1 MVELVINKQR
11 AVLPDTASI
20 KLTRTNPMIGTSGDY
35 TLDVTLDL
43 AHCLENRAIFGL
55 LHRPEAD
62 LRKLDGKRFPALLT
76 AGHTQMA
83 GAVRVTNTTNESVKV
98 QFLAGK
104 TMLGRGADLNETYIN
119 RLNLG
124 NCWNTFPNFKDGD
137 GDYTPGFNRQTMEY
151 LFFHQVHVPAK
162 YGFSVSDMMWG
173 DLERTDTVL
182 LPLYLEDDDVVV
194 NPYDIVTTFEGT
206 RIFVREKNKSYVED
220 ETLIAPM
227 PYLTDIIRRVVAAVG
242 YTLTDLVGLDQPPY
256 SRLIIIST
264 QTADIA
270 RASVL
275 PNWTVM
281 EFFEQLENFLGLV
294 FDVDENGG
302 AVVVRKRADIFDP
315 AKMEAQVL
323 TDVLDEVSV
332 DISEDE
338 EPRGTYEGN
347 VVYAAGEEIPAVL
360 CPDPEIYDKAIVV
373 KRDTFEK
380 VFAFYLK
387 LSDKEKK
394 KSQYIFRVTSTGDEY
409 AILRTV
415 PRDLYLKVVNPS
427 TIVPTK
433 LKVFSQYAHLQKWF
447 REEIPEELNDGVWL
461 IKVQRTGTYYTIGNR
476 QAESQLWDIRR
487 IGQYGGLYRNE
498 KDYGAVTE
506 LKIVPARLSFLD
518 KRYLK
523 NEAFGVEVTSYE
535 RLVPPENGVPVLSTT
550 QNFRLQRSEFSVDR
564 ELNPSQYYY
573 EDDDSENGADN
584 APDILQVAYY
594 NPANTYEGIRPNN
607 DGWTDGL
614 PIALGMT
621 YGENV
626 RTGQWERLPL
636 YDASKNKNV
645 YITDLGTDGFF
656 RLRPGT
662 TPFDNEVTSAAA
674 VTSVGTLLAAS
685 PVINPAAEHSI
696 EYIDR
701 NATDPRK
708 LFLVRGKRYVASK
721 IEMTMTPKGE
731 DPLRRAYLFEVE

>member
-1 MVELVINKQR
+1 MVELVINKQK
-11 AVLPDTASI
+11 AVIPDTASI
-20 KLTRTNPMIGTSGDY
+20 KLTRTNPMLGTSGDY

-43 AHCLENRAIFGL
+43 AHCPENRAIFGL
-55 LHRPEAD
+55 LHRPETD
-62 LRKLDGKRFPALLT
+62 LRKLDGNRFPALLT

-119 RLNLG
+119 RLDLG
-124 NCWNTFPNFKDGD
+124 NCWNTFPSFSDGD
-137 GDYTPGFNRQTMEY
+137 GSYQPGFNRQQMEY
-151 LFFHQVHVPAK
+151 IFFRQPTVPAEK
-162 YGFSVSDMMWG
+162 GFHVTDMMWG
-173 DLERTDTVL
+173 DLGRTDTVL

-194 NPYDIVTTFEGT
+194 NPYDIVTVQGNT
-206 RIFVREKNKSYVED
+206 RVFVREKNMDYVD
-220 ETLIAPM
+220 DCTLIAPM

-242 YTLTDLVGLDQPPY
+242 YTLTDLAGLDQPPY

-294 FDVDENGG
+294 FDVDDNGG

-360 CPDPEIYDKAIVV
+360 CPDPEIYDKAIVKEFKTYTAIV
-373 KRDTFEK
+373 YFFGKMSDEEKR
-380 VFAFYLK
+380 
-387 LSDKEKK
+387 
-394 KSQYIFRVTSTGDEY
+394 KSQYIFRDLNTGDEY

-415 PRDLYLKVVNPS
+415 PRNLYLQVVNPS

-433 LKVFSQYAHLQKWF
+433 LKVFSQFAHLQKWF
-447 REEIPEELNDGVWL
+447 REEIPEELNEGVWL

-476 QAESQLWDIRR
+476 QAESQLWKLCR
-487 IGQYGGLYRNE
+487 IGQYGGLYRNT
-498 KDYGAVTE
+498 KNYGAVTE

-518 KRYLK
+518 KRYMK

-535 RLVPPENGVPVLSTT
+535 RLVTPENGVPVLSTT

-636 YDASKNKNV
+636 YVANEEKNV
-645 YITDLGTDGFF
+645 HITDLGTDGFF
-656 RLRPGT
+656 RLRPGN
-662 TPFDNEVTSAAA
+662 TPFDSEVTTAAA
-674 VTSVGTLLAAS
+674 VTSVGTLLAAT

-696 EYIDR
+696 EYIDK

>member
-1 MVELVINKQR
+1 MVELIINKQK

-20 KLTRTNPMIGTSGDY
+20 KLTRTNPMLGTSGDY

-43 AHCLENRAIFGL
+43 SHCPENRAIFGL

-62 LRKLDGKRFPALLT
+62 LRKLDGMRLPALLT

-83 GAVRVTNTTNESVKV
+83 GAVRVTNTTNEAVKL

-104 TMLGRGADLNETYIN
+104 SMLGRGADLNETYIN
-119 RLNLG
+119 RLDLG
-124 NCWNTFPNFKDGD
+124 NCWDTFADFKVGD
-137 GDYTPGFNRQTMEY
+137 ESYEPGFNRHQMEN
-151 LFFHQVHVPAK
+151 LFYNQVHVPEK
-162 YGFSVSDMMWG
+162 YGFSVADMMWG

-194 NPYDIVTTFEGT
+194 NPYDIVTAYGKT
-206 RIFVREKNKSYVED
+206 RIFVREKNRDYVEGN
-220 ETLIAPM
+220 TLIAPM
-227 PYLTDIIRRVVAAVG
+227 PYLTDIIRRVVKAVG
-242 YTLTDLVGLDQPPY
+242 YTLTDIAGLDQPPY

-281 EFFEQLENFLGLV
+281 EFFEELENFLGLV
-294 FDVDENGG
+294 FDVDERAE
-302 AVVVRKRADIFDP
+302 AVVVRKRADLFD
-315 AKMEAQVL
+315 ADKVEAQVL
-323 TDVLDEVSV
+323 TEVMDEVSV

-347 VVYAAGEEIPAVL
+347 VVYAAGDEIPSVL
-360 CPDPEIYDKAIVV
+360 CPDPEIYEKAIV
-373 KRDTFEK
+373 KKFPTYTAIY
-380 VFAFYLK
+380 AFYRN
-387 LSDKEKK
+387 LSDEEKR
-394 KSQYIFRVTSTGDEY
+394 KSLYIFIDESKGEEY

-415 PRDLYLKVVNPS
+415 PRNLYLKAVDPDS
-427 TIVPTK
+427 IVPTK
-433 LKVFSQYAHLQKWF
+433 RKGFIKFSELKKWF

-461 IKVQRTGTYYTIGNR
+461 IYVFRTNTFYTIGNR
-476 QAESQLWDIRR
+476 QTEDQLWNLYR
-487 IGQYGGLYRNE
+487 IAQYGGLYRNE
-498 KDYGAVTE
+498 RDYGSVTE

-518 KRYLK
+518 KGYLR
-523 NEAFGVEVTSYE
+523 NDVFIGGVTLYE
-535 RLVPPENGVPVLSTT
+535 RLVLPEKGVPVLSTT
-550 QNFRLQRSEFSVDR
+550 QNLRLQRSEFSVDR

-584 APDILQVAYY
+584 APDILQIAYF
-594 NPANTYEGIRPNN
+594 NPSNTYQGIKPNN

-621 YGENV
+621 YGENGI
-626 RTGQWERLPL
+626 TGQWERLPL
-636 YDASKNKNV
+636 YDADKKRNV

-656 RLRPGT
+656 RLRPGN
-662 TPFDNEVTSAAA
+662 TPFDSEVTAASA

-696 EYIDR
+696 DYLDR
-701 NATDPRK
+701 GATDPRK
-708 LFLVRGKRYVASK
+708 IFIVRGKRYVASK
-721 IEMTMTPKGE
+721 IEMAMTPKGE
-731 DPLRRAYLFEVE
+731 GPLRRAFLFEVE

>member
-1 MVELVINKQR
+1 MVELIINKQR

-20 KLTRTNPMIGTSGDY
+20 KLTRTNPMLGTSGDY

-43 AHCLENRAIFGL
+43 AHCPENRAIFGL

-104 TMLGRGADLNETYIN
+104 TMLGRGADLDETYIN
-119 RLNLG
+119 RLKLG
-124 NCWNTFPNFKDGD
+124 NCWDTFPDFKSGD
-137 GDYTPGFNRQTMEY
+137 DSWVPGTSRQEMEN
-151 LFFHQVHVPAK
+151 LFFNQVTVPAE
-162 YGFSVSDMMWG
+162 YGFKVTDMMWG

-182 LPLYLEDDDVVV
+182 LPLYLENDDVVV
-194 NPYDIVTTFEGT
+194 NPYVIATYPGYTL
-206 RIFVREKNKSYVED
+206 IFVRDNNKTYVED

-242 YTLTDLVGLDQPPY
+242 YTLTDLAGLDKPPY

-294 FDVDENGG
+294 FDVDEMNG
-302 AVVVRKRADIFDP
+302 AVVVRKRADIFDT
-315 AKMEAQVL
+315 AKTEAQVL

-347 VVYAAGEEIPAVL
+347 VVYSAGEEIPAVL
-360 CPDPEIYDKAIVV
+360 CPDPEIYDKAIVKEFPTYTAIV
-373 KRDTFEK
+373 YFFNKMRDEEKR
-380 VFAFYLK
+380 
-387 LSDKEKK
+387 
-394 KSQYIFRVTSTGDEY
+394 KSQYIFRDLHTGDEY

-415 PRDLYLKVVNPS
+415 PRNLYLQVVNPS

-476 QAESQLWDIRR
+476 QAENKLWKLCR
-487 IGQYGGLYRNE
+487 IGQYGGLYRNT

-518 KRYLK
+518 KRYLR
-523 NEAFGVEVTSYE
+523 NEGFGGEITSYE
-535 RLVPPENGVPVLSTT
+535 RLVEPEKGVPVLSTT

-584 APDILQVAYY
+584 APDILQVAYF
-594 NPANTYEGIRPNN
+594 NPANTYEGIKPHN

-626 RTGQWERLPL
+626 RTGQWEKLPL
-636 YDASKNKNV
+636 YDAQKNKNV
-645 YITDLGTDGFF
+645 YINDLGTDGFF

-662 TPFDNEVTSAAA
+662 TPFDNEVTSASA
-674 VTSVGTLLAAS
+674 VTSIGTLLAAS

-696 EYIDR
+696 EYIDK

>member
-1 MVELVINKQR
+1 MV
-11 AVLPDTASI
+11 
-20 KLTRTNPMIGTSGDY
+20 
-35 TLDVTLDL
+35 
-43 AHCLENRAIFGL
+43 H
-55 LHRPEAD
+55 
-62 LRKLDGKRFPALLT
+62 
-76 AGHTQMA
+76 
-83 GAVRVTNTTNESVKV
+83 
-98 QFLAGK
+98 
-104 TMLGRGADLNETYIN
+104 
-119 RLNLG
+119 
-124 NCWNTFPNFKDGD
+124 
-137 GDYTPGFNRQTMEY
+137 
-151 LFFHQVHVPAK
+151 
-162 YGFSVSDMMWG
+162 
-173 DLERTDTVL
+173 
-182 LPLYLEDDDVVV
+182 
-194 NPYDIVTTFEGT
+194 
-206 RIFVREKNKSYVED
+206 
-220 ETLIAPM
+220 
-227 PYLTDIIRRVVAAVG
+227 
-242 YTLTDLVGLDQPPY
+242 
-256 SRLIIIST
+256 
-264 QTADIA
+264 
-270 RASVL
+270 
-275 PNWTVM
+275 
-281 EFFEQLENFLGLV
+281 
-294 FDVDENGG
+294 
-302 AVVVRKRADIFDP
+302 KRADIFDA

-338 EPRGTYEGN
+338 EPRGSYEGN

-360 CPDPEIYDKAIVV
+360 CPDPEIYDKAIV
-373 KRDTFEK
+373 EK
-380 VFAFYLK
+380 CSNFNEIFKIYDK
-387 LSDKEKK
+387 LSDEEKR
-394 KSQYIFRVTSTGDEY
+394 KSQYIFRDLSTGDEY

-415 PRDLYLKVVNPS
+415 PRNLYLQVVNPN

-433 LKVFSQYAHLQKWF
+433 LKVFSQFAHLQKWF
-447 REEIPEELNDGVWL
+447 RDEIPEELNDGVWL
-461 IKVQRTGTYYTIGNR
+461 IKVLRTGKYYTIGNR
-476 QAESQLWDIRR
+476 QAENQLWRLRR
-487 IGQYGGLYRNE
+487 IGQYGGLYRNT

-523 NEAFGVEVTSYE
+523 NEGFGGEITSYE
-535 RLVPPENGVPVLSTT
+535 RLVEPEKGVPVLSTT

-584 APDILQVAYY
+584 APDILQVAYF
-594 NPANTYEGIRPNN
+594 NPANTYEGIRPHN

-636 YDASKNKNV
+636 YDAQENKNV

-656 RLRPGT
+656 RLRSGN
-662 TPFDNEVTSAAA
+662 TPFDSEVTAAAA

-696 EYIDR
+696 EYIDK

-731 DPLRRAYLFEVE
+731 DPLRRAYLFDVA